1 MQKPNKYLRLCVVIW
16 VWLKFPIHLANCNF
30 PITHE
35 KGVESRGPALLK
47 GVWKLWHPRLL
58 GDRFMCFHRMPH
70 FSCAVPWP
78 AHFPRSFWFR
88 IWIVPSPPSHS
99 PADSDM
105 LFERIPGNTN
115 PSGISMRVACLKTAA
130 PSFVHL
136 PPYRCTF
143 PYGKASLE
151 GWSWAALPG
160 CWQPSAYAGA
170 KYGVCKKF
178 SSKRVFIEGSFEDSH
193 SEFKHLNSSPLELL
207 SPLVGLTFRIR
218 REEVCVETPARHRAH
233 PPRWPEK
240 PSILW
245 RTSALIHF
253 LVNG

>member
-1 MQKPNKYLRLCVVIW
+1 MDCA
-16 VWLKFPIHLANCNF
+16 FPSQSLPCWQWHAFWENTWEHKSIRNF
-30 PITHE
+30 N
-35 KGVESRGPALLK
+35 ESG
-47 GVWKLWHPRLL
+47 
-58 GDRFMCFHRMPH
+58 
-70 FSCAVPWP
+70 
-78 AHFPRSFWFR
+78 
-88 IWIVPSPPSHS
+88 
-99 PADSDM
+99 
-105 LFERIPGNTN
+105 LFEN
-115 PSGISMRVACLKTAA
+115 SS
-130 PSFVHL
+130 SEF
-136 PPYRCTF
+136 CTF
-143 PYGKASLE
+143 ASQQMHVSYGKASLE

-160 CWQPSAYAGA
+160 CWQPSAYAGE

-193 SEFKHLNSSPLELL
+193 SEFKHLNSSPLELS